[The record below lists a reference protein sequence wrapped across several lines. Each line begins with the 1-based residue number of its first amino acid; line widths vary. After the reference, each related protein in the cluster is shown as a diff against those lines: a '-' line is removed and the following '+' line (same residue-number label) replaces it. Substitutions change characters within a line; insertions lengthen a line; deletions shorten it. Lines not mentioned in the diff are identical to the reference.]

1 MRKKKY
7 YLENQIE
14 SILWKSRFFVLIPV
28 LIGVILFFVLLYG
41 LCYKLYKLIIVLIDV
56 GFNEKVVSLIISMI
70 DISLLAMIILMFTW
84 WIYELFVDEI
94 DVEDDHKS
102 KAKTLIVK
110 DIDELKEK
118 VGKVI
123 IILLIVWL
131 FKQILTYKVID
142 IKDIVVLALSILVL
156 ALALKFISWKK

>member
-1 MRKKKY
+1 MKKKY